1 MTYRL
6 KHTSYF
12 TVSAL
17 RNGHPVPAIRAF
29 ATALFNRAKLGH
41 AVVEL
46 DTIGQSLLFLPAQG
60 SQNSNGVLPL
70 QSKARVHQMICQLP
84 RTAEQEQSLGVE
96 VKPADRLPFA
106 LKQLGQTAK
115 HSGPVLRIVVGNHLT
130 SGLVVSDDPGRWRIN
145 PDANRLAIDLDMV
158 SKLNPLANVCGLIVD
173 RDAPL
178 HDELLHLQSRTH
190 AVLGQHLVQLGIFGL
205 WGQDPPGRL
214 QVWLCFICIEQ
225 TRHHVI
231 ESTALRAGLHGRWVC
246 RLLGLQDWRCRLRG
260 RQAAHISHIGGV
272 LSHCGLPVKSN
283 KSAAAGAP

>member
-1 MTYRL
+1 
-6 KHTSYF
+6 
-12 TVSAL
+12 
-17 RNGHPVPAIRAF
+17 
-29 ATALFNRAKLGH
+29 
-41 AVVEL
+41 
-46 DTIGQSLLFLPAQG
+46 
-60 SQNSNGVLPL
+60 
-70 QSKARVHQMICQLP
+70 MICQLP

-115 HSGPVLRIVVGNHLT
+115 HSGPVLWIVVGNHLT

-158 SKLNPLANVCGLIVD
+158 SKLNSLANVCGLIVD

-231 ESTALRAGLHGRWVC
+231 EATALRTGLHGRWVG
-246 RLLGLQDWRCRLRG
+246 RLLGLQDWRHRLLG
-260 RQAAHISHIGGV
+260 LKAAHISHIGGV